1 VKHSSCGDLTS
12 LQWSVGHG
20 IEPVDALVLKEIAIF
35 RIQPVV
41 RLGDSE
47 GSHDPGMRA
56 RELVI
61 LRHSV
66 IAFKQKIL
74 AEDEPLAR
82 ATRSGGEFSNYWGE
96 ITRTRIC
103 MLGTLLCRPR
113 DPSVSEDAGNSRYP
127 PSSVWKTTGG
137 GTTVRARWA
146 QRAAPDPRCRYS
158 PGRAG
163 TVGTGLSSTPNKPA
177 ADSSTD

>member
-1 VKHSSCGDLTS
+1 VKHSTCGDLTS

-47 GSHDPGMRA
+47 GSDDPGMRA
-56 RELVI
+56 RELII

-82 ATRSGGEFSNYWGE
+82 ATRSGAEFSNYWGRDNTYKDLHAGHPSLE
-96 ITRTRIC
+96 A
-103 MLGTLLCRPR
+103 PR
-113 DPSVSEDAGNSRYP
+113 HFSIRRRRLMPLAQIIHDEPGD
-127 PSSVWKTTGG
+127 TGG
-137 GTTVRARWA
+137 GMVEVPYR
-146 QRAAPDPRCRYS
+146 
-158 PGRAG
+158 
-163 TVGTGLSSTPNKPA
+163 
-177 ADSSTD
+177 